1 MKKQIK
7 MKDIMYKN
15 PPKPPL
21 NEGMI
26 ENAVAGILKFLYS
39 NKITTIKKQLEP
51 VNKDLSKK
59 LEHLKTTIDDISK
72 DLDDPKTIETF
83 KRIGIDITTWPR
95 LKR

>member
-7 MKDIMYKN
+7 MKDIIYKN
-15 PPKPPL
+15 PPAPPL
-21 NEGMI
+21 NEGFM
-26 ENAVAGILKFLYS
+26 ENAITGILKFLYS
-39 NKITTIKKQLEP
+39 NKINAIKKELEP

-59 LEHLKTTIDDISK
+59 LEHLKATIDDINK
-72 DLDDPKTIETF
+72 DLDDQKTIEAF